1 MQKRTSLAT
10 ATLTALMLSVGA
22 LQAAPIGAEADP
34 ASLTH
39 PLATQTPSPAAEG
52 PATPQWAYALELED
66 EAGFGWNIA
75 SIFICAGF
83 GPWGGIACGI
93 TAAA

>member
-22 LQAAPIGAEADP
+22 LQAAPIGPADP
-34 ASLTH
+34 ASRTH
-39 PLATQTPSPAAEG
+39 PPATQAQPSAEG
-52 PATPQWAYALELED
+52 PATPQWGYALDLED
-66 EAGFGWNIA
+66 EAGLGWTLA